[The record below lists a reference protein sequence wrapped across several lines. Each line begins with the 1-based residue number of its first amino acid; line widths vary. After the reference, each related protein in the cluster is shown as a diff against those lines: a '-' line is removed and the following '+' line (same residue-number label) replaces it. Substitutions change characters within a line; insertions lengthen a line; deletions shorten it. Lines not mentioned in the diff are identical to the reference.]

1 MVAIIFESNQQTEFE
16 ALSTRVNEHLGVVI
30 PRYNATTYCLWDEAL
45 TNVVA
50 EQRAFPIKENIQSQI
65 EGGLTPAEIAS
76 IVDIPITDED
86 WYPIPPTE

>member
-1 MVAIIFESNQQTEFE
+1 MVAIIFESNQQVKFE

-30 PRYNATTYCLWDEAL
+30 PRYSATTYCLWNEAL
-45 TNVVA
+45 TNVVT

-65 EGGLTPAEIAS
+65 EGALTPEEIAS
-76 IVDIPITDED
+76 IVDIPITNEN

>member
-45 TNVVA
+45 TNVVT

-65 EGGLTPAEIAS
+65 EGGLTPEELAS
-76 IVDIPITDED
+76 IVELPSTDED
-86 WYPIPPTE
+86 WFPIY